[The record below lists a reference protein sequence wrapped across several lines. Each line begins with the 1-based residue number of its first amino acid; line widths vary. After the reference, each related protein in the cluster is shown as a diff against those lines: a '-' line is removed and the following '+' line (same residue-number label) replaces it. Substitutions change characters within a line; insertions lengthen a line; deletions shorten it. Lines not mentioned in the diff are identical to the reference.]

1 MNVYVD
7 LDGLTVND
15 VMIPNVAVTVKPF
28 VPAIDANNKRK
39 VRERSSFIPLP
50 AVFLPPPPPP
60 PTHSDRAAVRN
71 EKKQEGVRN
80 RRGKIAFPLTLIY
93 FACTQVLTNMT

>member
-1 MNVYVD
+1 MNLYVD

-15 VMIPNVAVTVKPF
+15 VMIPNVAVTVKHF
-28 VPAIDANNKRK
+28 VTAIDANNIRK

-50 AVFLPPPPPP
+50 AVLLPPP

-71 EKKQEGVRN
+71 EKTRGSTEQTRGN
-80 RRGKIAFPLTLIY
+80 RLPS
-93 FACTQVLTNMT
+93 

>member
-1 MNVYVD
+1 MNLYVD

-28 VPAIDANNKRK
+28 EPAIDANNIRK

-50 AVFLPPPPPP
+50 AVFLLPPPPP
-60 PTHSDRAAVRN
+60 PTHSDRAAMRN
-71 EKKQEGVRN
+71 EKNKREYGTDAA
-80 RRGKIAFPLTLIY
+80 KSPSLL
-93 FACTQVLTNMT
+93 L

>member
-1 MNVYVD
+1 MNLYVD

-28 VPAIDANNKRK
+28 VPAIDANNIRK
-39 VRERSSFIPLP
+39 VYPPP

-60 PTHSDRAAVRN
+60 PPPTHSYRAAVRN
-71 EKKQEGVRN
+71 EKNKREYGTDA
-80 RRGKIAFPLTLIY
+80 GKSPSLL
-93 FACTQVLTNMT
+93 L